1 MKNTELVTMWAKK
14 ERNLLM
20 EYREKNAC
28 IGLSNMVEEI
38 ERIKRSY
45 FSLTEKYDEIVI
57 K

>member
-1 MKNTELVTMWAKK
+1 MWAKK

-28 IGLSNMVEEI
+28 IGLSNMAEEI

>member
-1 MKNTELVTMWAKK
+1 MWAKK